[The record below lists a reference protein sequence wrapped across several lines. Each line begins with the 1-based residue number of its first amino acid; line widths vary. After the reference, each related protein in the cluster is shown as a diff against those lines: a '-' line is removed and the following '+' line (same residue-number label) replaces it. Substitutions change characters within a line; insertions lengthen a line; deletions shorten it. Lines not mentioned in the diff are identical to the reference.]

1 MTMQTMTRFA
11 AALLLTALCP
21 VAAGAQTTAPRP
33 TTPRT
38 AGPPRGFVS
47 VNAAAQAAAADL
59 TDTMVFQANAEAG
72 TIEARYPSAAA
83 LLLDGSIGFR
93 FARRLGI
100 AIGGS
105 QASSSG
111 NADITASVPHPLYDN
126 QDRIVEGSAGD
137 ISRTETAAHL
147 QLFYEIPTTNRWR
160 VRLFAGPTY
169 MNVEQELVREVTVDE
184 TYPYDTATFRS
195 AVTGRAK
202 GSGVGFNAGADV
214 AWMFARRVG
223 AGLLL
228 RYTRASVDLNAPDAR
243 SVSLDGGGLQ
253 AGAGLRFLF

>member
-1 MTMQTMTRFA
+1 MTRFA
-11 AALLLTALCP
+11 AGLLLTALCP
-21 VAAGAQTTAPRP
+21 VAAGAQTNAPRTTAPR
-33 TTPRT
+33 T
-38 AGPPRGFVS
+38 GPPRAFVS
-47 VNAAAQAAAADL
+47 VNAAAQTAAADL

-93 FARRLGI
+93 FSRRLGI

-105 QASSSG
+105 QASGSG
-111 NADITASVPHPLYDN
+111 DADITASVPHPLYDN
-126 QDRIVEGSAGD
+126 QDRVVEGSAGD
-137 ISRTETAAHL
+137 MSRTETAAHL
-147 QLFYEIPTTNRWR
+147 QLFYELPTTNRWR

-195 AVTGRAK
+195 AVTGRAT

-214 AWMFARRVG
+214 AWMFTRRVG

-243 SVSLDGGGLQ
+243 TVSLDGGGLQ